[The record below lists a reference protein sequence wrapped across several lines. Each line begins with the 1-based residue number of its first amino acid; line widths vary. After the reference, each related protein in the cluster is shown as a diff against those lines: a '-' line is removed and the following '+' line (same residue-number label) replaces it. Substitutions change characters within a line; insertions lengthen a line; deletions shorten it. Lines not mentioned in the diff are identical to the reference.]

1 MGKIFKENTLF
12 FLFLILLFFLLPF
25 FHGDVGNFLSYIDF
39 PTIRAL
45 ICLLVITTGLKVS
58 GFFDYISQ
66 KYISKFKS
74 ERSLALF
81 LMILSVFFSMFLTND
96 ITLFIVVP
104 LTLSI
109 GKYFD
114 KDLSKFIIF
123 EAISVNIGSLLTPFG
138 NPQNIFL
145 FRKWK
150 IGTLYFVKLMFPIF
164 LVSFILLMLFIF
176 FSFPDKNFSYK
187 GKQFQFKWDKPLF
200 LISLLFFVFFIFSME
215 FNFVRYLLVIL
226 ILFYFLF
233 YRRVLREFDYFL
245 ILTFVLMFIDFHLIS
260 SFSHV
265 RKFIFSFNLNSSET
279 VFNLSAIISQV
290 ISNVPGAIFMTK
302 FTSNYKMI
310 LYGVNVAGTGLFI
323 GSMANIIA
331 LRIFEKEVKRGIKI
345 YLNFHKYS
353 IPYFL
358 ISYLLVYYILIR

>member
-12 FLFLILLFFLLPF
+12 FFFLILLFFLFPF
-25 FHGDVGNFLSYIDF
+25 FQGDVGNFLSYIDF

-45 ICLLVITTGLKVS
+45 VCLLVITTGLKVS
-58 GFFDYISQ
+58 GFFDYVSQ
-66 KYISKFKS
+66 KYVSKFKS

-138 NPQNIFL
+138 NPQNLFL
-145 FRKWK
+145 FRRWAVSTFSF
-150 IGTLYFVKLMFPIF
+150 IEFMFPLF
-164 LVSFILLMLFIF
+164 LLSFFLLILFICLF
-176 FSFPDKNFSYK
+176 FPDKRFSYK
-187 GKQFQFKWDKPLF
+187 EGQSQVEWDKPLF
-200 LISLLFFVFFIFSME
+200 FISIFFFILFIFSME
-215 FNFVRYLLVIL
+215 LNLVRYLLVVL
-226 ILFYFLF
+226 ILFYLLF

-260 SFSHV
+260 SFSCV